1 MINNKQHNINKNG
14 HRIFFILILCLF
26 GFCLVQAMQAPRKKH
41 KKRPKGERVYLLHAD
56 ELRYDMFGRN
66 PDAQIVKG
74 KVSFMHQGGHLTCD
88 SAYFYQGTNSVK
100 AFGHVHY
107 RQGDTLSLTCERAEY
122 DGMMQMMHARR
133 NVVLHHRRQTLKT
146 DSLDFDRLYNMANF
160 FDGGT
165 LIDGKDR
172 LVSDWGEYHTET
184 REAKFVFN
192 VKLRSGK
199 DVVTTDT
206 LYYDVPTSTAH
217 MVGPSKIVSGSSV
230 VHTADGYYDTKT
242 DKAKLFGRSTL
253 VDKDKSITGDSL
265 YYVKNGESTGYG
277 NVVYVDKKNKNSLT
291 CNYLRYNEK
300 TGMGFATKRPV
311 AIDYSQKDTLW
322 MHSDTMRIYTFNINT
337 DSVYRKVHAYPHVRA
352 FRNDMQAICDSLVF
366 NSKDSCMT
374 MYKDPVIWNAN
385 RQMLGEEIRA
395 YMADST
401 IRFAHVIGQALS
413 IEQMPDSVHYNQ
425 ITSSEMKS
433 YFEKGEMKM
442 TEAIGNVQTVYYM
455 TNDKDSSLVGLN
467 YLETDTMRMY
477 LGAARKL
484 DKIWTN
490 KFTSTMY
497 PITQVPPAKYKL
509 PNFAWFEDLRP
520 KDKND
525 IFVWRGKSSGTE
537 LKSIKRHE
545 APLQSLKKESL
556 KKDKE
561 KDEAETASGKTDK
574 EASKT
579 APKKTDK
586 EASKTA
592 PKKTVRAASR
602 KISKVA
608 PKVTKKNKRK

>member
-41 KKRPKGERVYLLHAD
+41 KKRPEGERVYLLHAD

-545 APLQSLKKESL
+545 APLQSLKKEPL
-556 KKDKE
+556 KEDKE
-561 KDEAETASGKTDK
+561 KAEAETASGKTDK
-574 EASKT
+574 EASKS
-579 APKKTDK
+579 
-586 EASKTA
+586 ASKTA
-592 PKKTVRAASR
+592 PKKAVRAASG
-602 KISKVA
+602 KNSKVA

>member
-41 KKRPKGERVYLLHAD
+41 KKRPEGERVYLLHAD

-385 RQMLGEEIRA
+385 RQMLGEEIKA

-520 KDKND
+520 TDKND

-556 KKDKE
+556 KEDKE
-561 KDEAETASGKTDK
+561 KAEAETASGKTDK
-574 EASKT
+574 EASKS
-579 APKKTDK
+579 
-586 EASKTA
+586 ASKTA

-602 KISKVA
+602 KTSKVA

>member
-41 KKRPKGERVYLLHAD
+41 KKRPEGERVYLLHAD

-242 DKAKLFGRSTL
+242 YKAKLFGRSTL

-322 MHSDTMRIYTFNINT
+322 MHSDTMRIYTYHINT

-433 YFEKGEMKM
+433 YFEMGEMKM

-545 APLQSLKKESL
+545 APLQSLKKEPL
-556 KKDKE
+556 KEDKE
-561 KDEAETASGKTDK
+561 KAEAETASGKTDK
-574 EASKT
+574 EASKS
-579 APKKTDK
+579 
-586 EASKTA
+586 ASKTA

-602 KISKVA
+602 KTSKVA

>member
-265 YYVKNGESTGYG
+265 YYVKNGESTGYS

-484 DKIWTN
+484 DKIWAN

-561 KDEAETASGKTDK
+561 KAEAETASG
-574 EASKT
+574 
-579 APKKTDK
+579 KTDK

>member
-1 MINNKQHNINKNG
+1 
-14 HRIFFILILCLF
+14 
-26 GFCLVQAMQAPRKKH
+26 
-41 KKRPKGERVYLLHAD
+41 
-56 ELRYDMFGRN
+56 
-66 PDAQIVKG
+66 
-74 KVSFMHQGGHLTCD
+74 
-88 SAYFYQGTNSVK
+88 
-100 AFGHVHY
+100 
-107 RQGDTLSLTCERAEY
+107 
-122 DGMMQMMHARR
+122 
-133 NVVLHHRRQTLKT
+133 
-146 DSLDFDRLYNMANF
+146 
-160 FDGGT
+160 
-165 LIDGKDR
+165 
-172 LVSDWGEYHTET
+172 
-184 REAKFVFN
+184 
-192 VKLRSGK
+192 
-199 DVVTTDT
+199 
-206 LYYDVPTSTAH
+206 
-217 MVGPSKIVSGSSV
+217 
-230 VHTADGYYDTKT
+230 
-242 DKAKLFGRSTL
+242 
-253 VDKDKSITGDSL
+253 
-265 YYVKNGESTGYG
+265 
-277 NVVYVDKKNKNSLT
+277 
-291 CNYLRYNEK
+291 
-300 TGMGFATKRPV
+300 
-311 AIDYSQKDTLW
+311 
-322 MHSDTMRIYTFNINT
+322 
-337 DSVYRKVHAYPHVRA
+337 
-352 FRNDMQAICDSLVF
+352 
-366 NSKDSCMT
+366 MT

-520 KDKND
+520 TDKND

-545 APLQSLKKESL
+545 APLQSLKKEPL
-556 KKDKE
+556 KEDKE
-561 KDEAETASGKTDK
+561 KAEAETASGKTDK
-574 EASKT
+574 EASKSV
-579 APKKTDK
+579 
-586 EASKTA
+586 SKTA

-602 KISKVA
+602 KTSKVA

>member
-41 KKRPKGERVYLLHAD
+41 KKRPEGERVYLLHAD

-520 KDKND
+520 TDKND

-545 APLQSLKKESL
+545 APLQSLKKEPL
-556 KKDKE
+556 KEDKE
-561 KDEAETASGKTDK
+561 KAEADTASGKTDK
-574 EASKT
+574 EASKS
-579 APKKTDK
+579 
-586 EASKTA
+586 ASKTA

>member
-41 KKRPKGERVYLLHAD
+41 KKRPEGERVYLLHAD

-230 VHTADGYYDTKT
+230 VHTADGYYDTRT

-311 AIDYSQKDTLW
+311 AIDYSQKNTLW

-520 KDKND
+520 TDKND

-537 LKSIKRHE
+537 LKSFKRHE
-545 APLQSLKKESL
+545 APLQSLKKEPL
-556 KKDKE
+556 KEDKE
-561 KDEAETASGKTDK
+561 KAEAETASGKTDK
-574 EASKT
+574 EASKS
-579 APKKTDK
+579 
-586 EASKTA
+586 ASKTA

-602 KISKVA
+602 KTSKVA

>member
-41 KKRPKGERVYLLHAD
+41 KKRPEGERVYLLHAD
-56 ELRYDMFGRN
+56 ELRYDMFGRT

-230 VHTADGYYDTKT
+230 VHTADGYYDTRT

-497 PITQVPPAKYKL
+497 PITQIPPAKYKL

-545 APLQSLKKESL
+545 APLQSLKKKSL
-556 KKDKE
+556 KEDKG
-561 KDEAETASGKTDK
+561 KAEAETDSGKTDK
-574 EASKT
+574 EASKS
-579 APKKTDK
+579 
-586 EASKTA
+586 ASKTTPRKA
-592 PKKTVRAASR
+592 VRTASR
-602 KISKVA
+602 KTSKVA

>member
-41 KKRPKGERVYLLHAD
+41 KKRPEGERVYLLHAD

-230 VHTADGYYDTKT
+230 VHTADGYYDTRT

-545 APLQSLKKESL
+545 APLQSLKKEPL
-556 KKDKE
+556 KEDKE
-561 KDEAETASGKTDK
+561 KAEAETASGKTDK
-574 EASKT
+574 EASKS
-579 APKKTDK
+579 
-586 EASKTA
+586 ASKTA
-592 PKKTVRAASR
+592 PKKTVRAASG
-602 KISKVA
+602 KNSKVA

>member
-41 KKRPKGERVYLLHAD
+41 KKRPEGERVYLLHAD

-366 NSKDSCMT
+366 NSRDSCMT
-374 MYKDPVIWNAN
+374 MYKDPIIWNAN

-520 KDKND
+520 TDKND

-545 APLQSLKKESL
+545 APLQSLKKEPL
-556 KKDKE
+556 KEDKE
-561 KDEAETASGKTDK
+561 KAEAETAS
-574 EASKT
+574 EKT
-579 APKKTDK
+579 A
-586 EASKTA
+586 
-592 PKKTVRAASR
+592 
-602 KISKVA
+602 KVA

>member
-41 KKRPKGERVYLLHAD
+41 KKRPEGERVYLLHAD

-230 VHTADGYYDTKT
+230 VNTADGYYDTKT

-545 APLQSLKKESL
+545 APLQSLKKEPL
-556 KKDKE
+556 KEDKE
-561 KDEAETASGKTDK
+561 KAEAETASGKTDK
-574 EASKT
+574 EASKS
-579 APKKTDK
+579 
-586 EASKTA
+586 ASKTA

>member
-277 NVVYVDKKNKNSLT
+277 NVVYVDKKNKNTLT

-300 TGMGFATKRPV
+300 MGMGFATKRPV

-433 YFEKGEMKM
+433 YFKKGEMKM

-520 KDKND
+520 TDKND

-556 KKDKE
+556 KENKE
-561 KDEAETASGKTDK
+561 KAEAETASGKTAK
-574 EASKT
+574 EASKSASKT
-579 APKKTDK
+579 APKK
-586 EASKTA
+586 A
-592 PKKTVRAASR
+592 VRAVSR
-602 KISKVA
+602 KTSKVA

>member
-41 KKRPKGERVYLLHAD
+41 KKRPEGERVYLLHAD

-230 VHTADGYYDTKT
+230 VNTADGYYDTKT

-322 MHSDTMRIYTFNINT
+322 MHSDTMRIYTYHINT

-545 APLQSLKKESL
+545 APLQSLKKEPL
-556 KKDKE
+556 KEDEE
-561 KDEAETASGKTDK
+561 KAEAETAS
-574 EASKT
+574 EKT
-579 APKKTDK
+579 A
-586 EASKTA
+586 
-592 PKKTVRAASR
+592 
-602 KISKVA
+602 KVA

>member
-41 KKRPKGERVYLLHAD
+41 KKRPEGERVYLLHAD

-520 KDKND
+520 TDKND

-545 APLQSLKKESL
+545 APLQSLKKEPI
-556 KKDKE
+556 KEDKE
-561 KDEAETASGKTDK
+561 KAEAETASGKTDK
-574 EASKT
+574 EASKS
-579 APKKTDK
+579 
-586 EASKTA
+586 ASKTA
-592 PKKTVRAASR
+592 PKKAVRAASR
-602 KISKVA
+602 KTSKVA

>member
-41 KKRPKGERVYLLHAD
+41 KKRPEGERVYLLHAD
-56 ELRYDMFGRN
+56 ELRYDMFGRT

-230 VHTADGYYDTKT
+230 VHTADGYYDTRT

-545 APLQSLKKESL
+545 APLQSLKKEPL
-556 KKDKE
+556 KEDKE
-561 KDEAETASGKTDK
+561 KAEAETASGKTAK
-574 EASKT
+574 EASKSAVKT
-579 APKKTDK
+579 APKK
-586 EASKTA
+586 A
-592 PKKTVRAASR
+592 VRAASR
-602 KISKVA
+602 KTSKVA

>member
-41 KKRPKGERVYLLHAD
+41 KKRPEGERVYLLHAD

-277 NVVYVDKKNKNSLT
+277 NVVYVDKKNKNTLT

-477 LGAARKL
+477 LGPARKL

-520 KDKND
+520 TDKND

-556 KKDKE
+556 KEDEE
-561 KDEAETASGKTDK
+561 KAEAETASGKADK
-574 EASKT
+574 EASKS
-579 APKKTDK
+579 AV
-586 EASKTA
+586 KTA
-592 PKKTVRAASR
+592 PKKAVRTASR
-602 KISKVA
+602 KTSKVA

>member
-520 KDKND
+520 TDKND

-545 APLQSLKKESL
+545 APLQSLKKEFL
-556 KKDKE
+556 KENKE
-561 KDEAETASGKTDK
+561 KAEAETASGKTAK
-574 EASKT
+574 EASKSASKT
-579 APKKTDK
+579 APKK
-586 EASKTA
+586 A
-592 PKKTVRAASR
+592 VRAVSR
-602 KISKVA
+602 KTSKVA

>member
-41 KKRPKGERVYLLHAD
+41 KKRPEGERVYLLHAD

-230 VHTADGYYDTKT
+230 VHTADGYYDTRT

-520 KDKND
+520 TDKND

-545 APLQSLKKESL
+545 APLQSLKKEPL
-556 KKDKE
+556 KEDEE
-561 KDEAETASGKTDK
+561 KAEAETASGKTDK
-574 EASKT
+574 EASK
-579 APKKTDK
+579 
-586 EASKTA
+586 SVVKTA
-592 PKKTVRAASR
+592 PKKAVRAASG
-602 KISKVA
+602 KNSKVA

>member
-1 MINNKQHNINKNG
+1 MINNKQYNINKNG

-277 NVVYVDKKNKNSLT
+277 NVVYVDKKNKNTLT

-300 TGMGFATKRPV
+300 TGKGFATKRPV

-520 KDKND
+520 TDKND

-556 KKDKE
+556 KEDKG
-561 KDEAETASGKTDK
+561 KAEAETASGKTDK
-574 EASKT
+574 EASKS
-579 APKKTDK
+579 AV
-586 EASKTA
+586 KTA

-602 KISKVA
+602 KTSKVA

>member
-26 GFCLVQAMQAPRKKH
+26 GFCLVQAMQAPKKKH
-41 KKRPKGERVYLLHAD
+41 KKRPEGERVYLLHAD

-265 YYVKNGESTGYG
+265 YYVKDGESTGYG

-520 KDKND
+520 TDKND

-537 LKSIKRHE
+537 LKSFKRHE
-545 APLQSLKKESL
+545 APLQSLKKEPL
-556 KKDKE
+556 KEDEE
-561 KDEAETASGKTDK
+561 KAEAETASGKTDK
-574 EASKT
+574 EASKS
-579 APKKTDK
+579 
-586 EASKTA
+586 ASKTA

-602 KISKVA
+602 KTSKVA

>member
-41 KKRPKGERVYLLHAD
+41 KKRPEGERVYLLHAD

-520 KDKND
+520 TDKND

-561 KDEAETASGKTDK
+561 KAEAETASGKNDK
-574 EASKT
+574 EASKS
-579 APKKTDK
+579 AV
-586 EASKTA
+586 KTA
-592 PKKTVRAASR
+592 PKKAVRAASR
-602 KISKVA
+602 KNSKVA

>member
-41 KKRPKGERVYLLHAD
+41 KKRPEGERVYLLHAD

-520 KDKND
+520 TDKND

-545 APLQSLKKESL
+545 APLQSLKKEPL
-556 KKDKE
+556 KEDKE
-561 KDEAETASGKTDK
+561 KAEAETASGKTDK
-574 EASKT
+574 EASKS
-579 APKKTDK
+579 AV
-586 EASKTA
+586 KTA

-602 KISKVA
+602 KTSKVA

>member
-122 DGMMQMMHARR
+122 I
-133 NVVLHHRRQTLKT
+133 
-146 DSLDFDRLYNMANF
+146 MANF

-253 VDKDKSITGDSL
+253 VDKNKSITGDSL

-277 NVVYVDKKNKNSLT
+277 NVVYVDKKNKNTLT

-520 KDKND
+520 TDKND

-545 APLQSLKKESL
+545 APLQSLKKEPL
-556 KKDKE
+556 KEDKE
-561 KDEAETASGKTDK
+561 KAEAETASGKTAK
-574 EASKT
+574 EASKS
-579 APKKTDK
+579 
-586 EASKTA
+586 ASKTA

-602 KISKVA
+602 KTSKVA

>member
-41 KKRPKGERVYLLHAD
+41 KKRPEGERVYLLHAD

-230 VHTADGYYDTKT
+230 VHTADGYYDTRT

-520 KDKND
+520 TDKND

-537 LKSIKRHE
+537 LKSFKRHE
-545 APLQSLKKESL
+545 APLQSLKKEPL
-556 KKDKE
+556 KEDKE
-561 KDEAETASGKTDK
+561 KAEAEAAS
-574 EASKT
+574 EKT
-579 APKKTDK
+579 A
-586 EASKTA
+586 
-592 PKKTVRAASR
+592 
-602 KISKVA
+602 KVA

>member
-41 KKRPKGERVYLLHAD
+41 KKRPEGERVYLLHAD

-230 VHTADGYYDTKT
+230 VNTADGYYDTKT

-520 KDKND
+520 TDKND

-545 APLQSLKKESL
+545 APLQSLKKEPL
-556 KKDKE
+556 KEDKE
-561 KDEAETASGKTDK
+561 KAEAETALGKTDK
-574 EASKT
+574 EASKS
-579 APKKTDK
+579 
-586 EASKTA
+586 ASKTA
-592 PKKTVRAASR
+592 PKKAVRAASG
-602 KISKVA
+602 KTSKVA

>member
-41 KKRPKGERVYLLHAD
+41 KKRPEGERVYLLHAD

-277 NVVYVDKKNKNSLT
+277 NVVYVDKKNKNTLT

-537 LKSIKRHE
+537 LKSFKRHE
-545 APLQSLKKESL
+545 APLQSLKKEPL
-556 KKDKE
+556 KEDEE
-561 KDEAETASGKTDK
+561 KAEAETASGKTDK
-574 EASKT
+574 EASK
-579 APKKTDK
+579 
-586 EASKTA
+586 SVVKTA
-592 PKKTVRAASR
+592 PKKAVRAASG
-602 KISKVA
+602 KNSKVA

>member
-277 NVVYVDKKNKNSLT
+277 NVVYVDKKNKNTLT

-322 MHSDTMRIYTFNINT
+322 IHSDTMRIYTFNINT

-433 YFEKGEMKM
+433 YFKKGEMKM

-556 KKDKE
+556 KEDKE
-561 KDEAETASGKTDK
+561 KAEAETASGKTAK
-574 EASKT
+574 EASKS
-579 APKKTDK
+579 
-586 EASKTA
+586 ASKTA

-602 KISKVA
+602 KTSKVA

>member
-41 KKRPKGERVYLLHAD
+41 KKRPEGERVYLLHAD
-56 ELRYDMFGRN
+56 ELRYDMFGRT

-509 PNFAWFEDLRP
+509 PSFAWFEDLRP
-520 KDKND
+520 TDKND

-537 LKSIKRHE
+537 LKSFKRHE
-545 APLQSLKKESL
+545 APLQSLKKEPL
-556 KKDKE
+556 KEDEE
-561 KDEAETASGKTDK
+561 KAEAETASGKTDK
-574 EASKT
+574 EASK
-579 APKKTDK
+579 
-586 EASKTA
+586 SVVKTA
-592 PKKTVRAASR
+592 PKKAVRAASG
-602 KISKVA
+602 KNSKVA

>member
-41 KKRPKGERVYLLHAD
+41 KKRPEGERVYLLHAD

-165 LIDGKDR
+165 LIADKDR

-206 LYYDVPTSTAH
+206 LLYDVPTSTAH

-230 VHTADGYYDTKT
+230 VNTADGYYDTKT

-253 VDKDKSITGDSL
+253 VEKDKSITGDSL
-265 YYVKNGESTGYG
+265 YYVKDGESTGYG

-520 KDKND
+520 TDKND

-537 LKSIKRHE
+537 LKSFKRHE
-545 APLQSLKKESL
+545 APLQSLKKEPL
-556 KKDKE
+556 KEDEE
-561 KDEAETASGKTDK
+561 KAEAETASGNTDK
-574 EASKT
+574 EASKSASKT
-579 APKKTDK
+579 APKK
-586 EASKTA
+586 A
-592 PKKTVRAASR
+592 VRAASR
-602 KISKVA
+602 KTSKVA

>member
-1 MINNKQHNINKNG
+1 MINNKQYNINKNG

-41 KKRPKGERVYLLHAD
+41 KKRPEGERVYLLHAD

-199 DVVTTDT
+199 NVVTTDT

-520 KDKND
+520 TDKND

-556 KKDKE
+556 KEDKE
-561 KDEAETASGKTDK
+561 KAEAETASGKTDK
-574 EASKT
+574 EASKS
-579 APKKTDK
+579 A
-586 EASKTA
+586 AKTA
-592 PKKTVRAASR
+592 PKKAVRAASR
-602 KISKVA
+602 KNSKVA

>member
-1 MINNKQHNINKNG
+1 MIKNKQYNHIKSG

-26 GFCLVQAMQAPRKKH
+26 GFCLVQATQAPRKKS
-41 KKRPKGERVYLLHAD
+41 KKRPEGERVYLLHAD
-56 ELRYDMFGRN
+56 ELRYDMFGKN

-74 KVSFMHQGGHLTCD
+74 KVAFMHQGSKLTCD
-88 SAYFYQGTNSVK
+88 SAYFYQATNSVK

-107 RQGDTLSLTCERAEY
+107 RQGDTLSLTCEKADY
-122 DGMMQMMHARR
+122 DGLMQMMHARK

-217 MVGPSKIVSGSSV
+217 MVGPSKIVSGNGGV
-230 VHTADGYYDTKT
+230 VHTHDGYYNTRT
-242 DKAKLFGRSTL
+242 DQAKLFGRSTL

-265 YYVKNGESTGYG
+265 YYKKNGESTGYG
-277 NVVYVDKKNKNSLT
+277 NVVYIDKKNKNSLT

-300 TGMGFATKRPV
+300 TGKGFATRNPV

-352 FRNDMQAICDSLVF
+352 FRRDIQAVCDSLVF

-374 MYKDPVIWNAN
+374 MYKDPITWNVN
-385 RQMLGEEIRA
+385 RQLLGEEIRA

-413 IEQMPDSVHYNQ
+413 VEQMPDSVHFNQ

-477 LGAARKL
+477 MGTARKL

-497 PITQVPPAKYKL
+497 PMTQIPPSKYKL
-509 PNFAWFEDLRP
+509 PNFAWFEDIRP

-525 IFVWRGKSSGTE
+525 IFVWRGKAKGTE
-537 LKSIKRHE
+537 LKNIKRHE
-545 APLQSLKKESL
+545 APLQTIQQNPA
-556 KKDKE
+556 
-561 KDEAETASGKTDK
+561 EAIQKNVADNAKTDVIGTTQK
-574 EASKT
+574 VKTKDSNKKQMVASK
-579 APKKTDK
+579 KK
-586 EASKTA
+586 
-592 PKKTVRAASR
+592 PV
-602 KISKVA
+602 V
-608 PKVTKKNKRK
+608 KRK

>member
-26 GFCLVQAMQAPRKKH
+26 GFCLVQAMQAPKKKH
-41 KKRPKGERVYLLHAD
+41 KKRPEGERVYLLHAD

-230 VHTADGYYDTKT
+230 VNTADGYYDTKT

-265 YYVKNGESTGYG
+265 YYVKDGESTGYG

-322 MHSDTMRIYTFNINT
+322 MHSDTMRIYTYHINT

-520 KDKND
+520 TDKND

-545 APLQSLKKESL
+545 APLQSLKKEPL
-556 KKDKE
+556 KEDEE
-561 KDEAETASGKTDK
+561 KAEAASGKTDK
-574 EASKT
+574 EASKS
-579 APKKTDK
+579 
-586 EASKTA
+586 ASKTA
-592 PKKTVRAASR
+592 PKKAVRAASR
-602 KISKVA
+602 KTSKVA
-608 PKVTKKNKRK
+608 PRVTKKNKRK

>member
-41 KKRPKGERVYLLHAD
+41 KKRPEGERVYLLHAD

-230 VHTADGYYDTKT
+230 VHTADGYYDTRT

-413 IEQMPDSVHYNQ
+413 IEQMTDSVHYNQ

-477 LGAARKL
+477 LGAAKKL

-520 KDKND
+520 TDKND

-537 LKSIKRHE
+537 LKSFKRHE
-545 APLQSLKKESL
+545 APLQSLKKEPL
-556 KKDKE
+556 KEDEE
-561 KDEAETASGKTDK
+561 KAEAETASGKTDK
-574 EASKT
+574 EASK
-579 APKKTDK
+579 
-586 EASKTA
+586 SVVKTA
-592 PKKTVRAASR
+592 PKKAVRAASG
-602 KISKVA
+602 KNSKVA

>member
-41 KKRPKGERVYLLHAD
+41 KKRPEGERVYLLHAD
-56 ELRYDMFGRN
+56 ELRYDMFGRT

-322 MHSDTMRIYTFNINT
+322 MHSDTMRIYTYHINT

-520 KDKND
+520 TDKND

-545 APLQSLKKESL
+545 APLQSLKKEPL
-556 KKDKE
+556 KEDKE
-561 KDEAETASGKTDK
+561 KAEAETASGKTDK
-574 EASKT
+574 EASKS
-579 APKKTDK
+579 
-586 EASKTA
+586 ASKTA

-602 KISKVA
+602 KTSKVA

>member
-41 KKRPKGERVYLLHAD
+41 KKRPEGERVYLLHAD

-230 VHTADGYYDTKT
+230 VNTADGYYDTKT

-265 YYVKNGESTGYG
+265 YYVKDGESTGYG

-520 KDKND
+520 MDKND

-545 APLQSLKKESL
+545 APLQSLKKEPL
-556 KKDKE
+556 KEDKE
-561 KDEAETASGKTDK
+561 KAEAEAAS
-574 EASKT
+574 EKT
-579 APKKTDK
+579 A
-586 EASKTA
+586 
-592 PKKTVRAASR
+592 
-602 KISKVA
+602 KVA